1 MSVRVLFI
9 ASLYYFEMEIN
20 TSIFTYKMV
29 KIVVTSVRKSYKKCL
44 NTYACLNLYNIMFTK
59 FVNIVCKIP
68 ANPITFRPTGSRKSV
83 ERGF

>member
-44 NTYACLNLYNIMFTK
+44 NTR
-59 FVNIVCKIP
+59 V
-68 ANPITFRPTGSRKSV
+68 
-83 ERGF
+83 